1 MSKYLTSLLLAFSV
15 ASLFGYANAHGF
27 KAGELTINHPYA
39 TPSLKGSKTGAAYIR
54 SIKNTGKHAD
64 QLISARTTVAESV
77 ELHQMQMGGDVMKMR
92 PVSAIDLPANAEM
105 RMMHGTPDGYHL
117 MLMNLKQPLKDG
129 DRFQLWL
136 QFKNSG
142 EREVTVYVQTPKSG
156 TPTHE
161 HKH

>member
-1 MSKYLTSLLLAFSV
+1 MTKFLATLLLAFSMV
-15 ASLFGYANAHGF
+15 GLCASANAHGF

-54 SIKNTGKHAD
+54 SIKNNGKQAD
-64 QLISARTTVAESV
+64 QLISARTTVADSV
-77 ELHQMQMGGDVMKMR
+77 ELHQMHMEGDVMKMR
-92 PVSAIDLPANAEM
+92 PVAGIDLPANAEL
-105 RMMHGTPDGYHL
+105 RMMHDTPDGYHL

-142 EREVTVYVQTPKSG
+142 EREVTVYVQTPRSG
-156 TPTHE
+156 IPALHQ
-161 HKH
+161 H